1 MRYFLRAFW
10 NAASFAFHSRS
21 RSAVAAPAFNLSRRA
36 LPHALLSKAAAPAG
50 PSVEEVSRQLRA
62 AEQRIAEL
70 ESALGR
76 SAMET
81 DFLKRCFKRAK
92 LPFPNG
98 PKA

>member
-1 MRYFLRAFW
+1 MSDER
-10 NAASFAFHSRS
+10 
-21 RSAVAAPAFNLSRRA
+21 
-36 LPHALLSKAAAPAG
+36 
-50 PSVEEVSRQLRA
+50 
-62 AEQRIAEL
+62 EQRIAEL

-92 LPFPNG
+92 LPFPTG